1 MKTTPSLNYSL
12 IKGGNKFSFNY
23 FLVEGEIESELFVK
37 KKKERKTKK
46 KFRAVEN

>member
-23 FLVEGEIESELFVK
+23 FLVEGEIESELFVLK
-37 KKKERKTKK
+37 KKQEQKRSFEQ
-46 KFRAVEN
+46 